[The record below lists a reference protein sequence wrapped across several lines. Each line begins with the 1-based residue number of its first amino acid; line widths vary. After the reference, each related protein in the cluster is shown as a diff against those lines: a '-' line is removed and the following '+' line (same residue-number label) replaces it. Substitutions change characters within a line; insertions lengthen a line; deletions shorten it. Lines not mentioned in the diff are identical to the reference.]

1 MLNIYLILTK
11 NILRKNLL
19 ETDSYIKR
27 LESENIGLANRPVL
41 SPDILNLERKYHE
54 VRIENIEDFFDDS
67 KSDKKSTEYLSS
79 KGVIKMENIIDMS
92 CTEEYTSGYRGYDD
106 IQLYLN
112 IPVITDYYKG
122 FDEVIRNANDYKLK
136 DDFLVSFI
144 GEKNEEL
151 QKNNPQSRVIDISKC
166 DIQNDGGIISYTIST
181 NSERSLYIDYF
192 EDNYNSKKELGI
204 EKTVAL
210 MGCSKKPFVFTS
222 DKIAFYYCGYGDA
235 GIRSLSIYKVNFA
248 TGTSEEIFNC
258 ISDMALAENAPPPEI
273 HCWEPYT
280 YK

>member
-11 NILRKNLL
+11 NILRKNLI
-19 ETDSYIKR
+19 ETDSYVRR
-27 LESENIGLANRPVL
+27 LESENIGLANRPIL

-166 DIQNDGGIISYTIST
+166 DIQF
-181 NSERSLYIDYF
+181 YIR
-192 EDNYNSKKELGI
+192 I
-204 EKTVAL
+204 
-210 MGCSKKPFVFTS
+210 
-222 DKIAFYYCGYGDA
+222 
-235 GIRSLSIYKVNFA
+235 
-248 TGTSEEIFNC
+248 
-258 ISDMALAENAPPPEI
+258 
-273 HCWEPYT
+273 
-280 YK
+280 